1 MKDGDED
8 YLYVSDAEIRQG
20 EDIDTTTM
28 SEEDLKKLEEIE
40 QSYKPGQINY
50 DYSKADVTNIMILGT
65 DYRKRGRFRT
75 NSDAMV
81 MVSINKTTKKI
92 FISSFLR
99 DILVDVPKG
108 GNHKEAGKAK
118 LNSAYGYGGSQLLFQ
133 TYKENFGIEFDKFV
147 HMDFFN
153 FVDIVNSLG
162 GIDMYL
168 RADEIKV
175 MNEVYIFEMNKLY
188 WLPHRQDWLPEK
200 SGTYHLSGKQ
210 ALAYTRVRYVGG
222 DFGRSERQR
231 KVIEEIFKKIKGMS
245 VKKLNSFAEHCLRYV
260 TTNVDQTEFMS
271 LLANAP
277 EYLDYERVNVRIPID
292 QTHHADRL
300 QGAYVLIIDL
310 QKNADYWY
318 SMVYLDKDISEDI
331 YKKIKEEKKQ
341 EEDRKAAKEVS
352 KKVAEDGN
360 KLAQEMAQLF
370 GVLPQTEV
378 SSEPEVS
385 SEAG

>member
-133 TYKENFGIEFDKFV
+133 TYKENF
-147 HMDFFN
+147 
-153 FVDIVNSLG
+153 
-162 GIDMYL
+162 
-168 RADEIKV
+168 
-175 MNEVYIFEMNKLY
+175 
-188 WLPHRQDWLPEK
+188 
-200 SGTYHLSGKQ
+200 
-210 ALAYTRVRYVGG
+210 
-222 DFGRSERQR
+222 
-231 KVIEEIFKKIKGMS
+231 
-245 VKKLNSFAEHCLRYV
+245 
-260 TTNVDQTEFMS
+260 
-271 LLANAP
+271 
-277 EYLDYERVNVRIPID
+277 
-292 QTHHADRL
+292 
-300 QGAYVLIIDL
+300 
-310 QKNADYWY
+310 
-318 SMVYLDKDISEDI
+318 
-331 YKKIKEEKKQ
+331 
-341 EEDRKAAKEVS
+341 
-352 KKVAEDGN
+352 
-360 KLAQEMAQLF
+360 
-370 GVLPQTEV
+370 
-378 SSEPEVS
+378 
-385 SEAG
+385 